1 MANVVARTLR
11 VEYGQTKTYMTAS
24 GLSLDVSV
32 LGTNM
37 TTRLYLQSK
46 NGYAIFNSTAL
57 DVLYPNAKAHP
68 VKADSTFHAGLFSSN
83 SSCYI
88 ALEFDGTEVQKC
100 YPKTYDGQTPD
111 DKGLT
116 ASAILNST
124 KSSTIRYHHYAN
136 STVNAVATSFLQLTL
151 YFNQYSC
158 SANAAGNGVTSAS
171 VSDATPWDGD
181 SVTFTA
187 TLKSG
192 ATWHGWYKDAA
203 CTQLVSTSQSYT
215 VNAADLTL
223 YAYATVEV
231 SGTGIYLKQ
240 NGAYK
245 QAQAAYKKVN
255 GVWVQQTDIATLK
268 TEMQNGA
275 LIWHQN

>member
-1 MANVVARTLR
+1 MPNVVGRTLR
-11 VEYGQTKTYMTAS
+11 VEYGQAETYLTAS

-32 LGTNM
+32 LGENM
-37 TTRLYLQSK
+37 TTRLYLKSK
-46 NGYAIFNSTAL
+46 NGYAIYNSAAL
-57 DVLYPNAKAHP
+57 DVLYPNATAHP

-136 STVNAVATSFLQLTL
+136 SILNAVATSFLQLTL

-158 SANAAGNGVTSAS
+158 VANSAGNGVETAT
-171 VSDATPWDGD
+171 VSNVTPWDGD

-192 ATWHGWYKDAA
+192 VTWHGWYSDAA
-203 CTQLVSTSQSYT
+203 CTQLVSTAQSYT
-215 VNAADLTL
+215 ATAADLTL
-223 YAYATVEV
+223 YAYATKDT

-245 QAQAAYKKVN
+245 EAQATYKKVN
-255 GVWVQQTDIATLK
+255 GVWVQTDIATLK
-268 TEMQNGA
+268 TEMQSGKYK
-275 LIWHQN
+275 LGG